1 MCQPM
6 GPQPRQ
12 VSVQS
17 DASGASS
24 GRGRCQIPC
33 LQPQLGFAQE
43 PQGLS
48 IRKGCFVLSCVQAG
62 GWPRGLPEATQAKG
76 RHCAHPSGSFP
87 YSLLRRFWQCFLL
100 SHLHRLW
107 CLQLQAQPGASAVSM
122 ALALP
127 PWPPF
132 LLLLLLILLLHGC
145 SCTSLLTGMKSR
157 LPSEQE
163 QSREL
168 ESEAQRGEVACPR
181 KQPASERIVTA
192 PGPLGGL
199 LWVSLPTL
207 LLFLL
212 LFLNDL

>member
-1 MCQPM
+1 M
-6 GPQPRQ
+6 
-12 VSVQS
+12 
-17 DASGASS
+17 
-24 GRGRCQIPC
+24 
-33 LQPQLGFAQE
+33 
-43 PQGLS
+43 
-48 IRKGCFVLSCVQAG
+48 LSCVQAG

-87 YSLLRRFWQCFLL
+87 YSLLRHFWQCFLL
-100 SHLHRLW
+100 SHLHSLW